1 MMVSGEITYPTQDP
15 DRAYDLL
22 VDRAYRE
29 EVCRATGALT
39 HDVSIE
45 TYDDGGASVTVS
57 RVLPASA
64 SDAVKRLVGET
75 VKVVQTEEWHAPG
88 DSGTRTADLVI
99 EIMGQPATMKGSIE
113 LRSSGTSVV
122 QTITGDLKV
131 SVPFFG
137 KKIEPEIADAILAAI
152 AVEQEVA
159 TYRLSR

>member
-45 TYDDGGASVTVS
+45 TYDDGGASVAVS

-64 SDAVKRLVGET
+64 SEPVKRLVGET
-75 VKVVQTEEWHAPG
+75 VKVV
-88 DSGTRTADLVI
+88 
-99 EIMGQPATMKGSIE
+99 
-113 LRSSGTSVV
+113 
-122 QTITGDLKV
+122 
-131 SVPFFG
+131 
-137 KKIEPEIADAILAAI
+137 
-152 AVEQEVA
+152 
-159 TYRLSR
+159 

>member
-1 MMVSGEITYPTQDP
+1 
-15 DRAYDLL
+15 
-22 VDRAYRE
+22 
-29 EVCRATGALT
+29 
-39 HDVSIE
+39 
-45 TYDDGGASVTVS
+45 
-57 RVLPASA
+57 VLPASA

-152 AVEQEVA
+152 AVEQRVA
-159 TYRLSR
+159 TYRLLR